1 MKIEIAY
8 PPNIEKIKERFDLG
22 NRTVVFTYGDTLY
35 NPSGVTIPDHLIV
48 HEQTHT
54 KQQADPVAWWDRYLE
69 DDAFRLSQELEAYRN
84 QYKFVKGTVNNK
96 NIAFSF
102 LLSVSKDLSSELYGN
117 IISMNDAVKKIENL

>member
-1 MKIEIAY
+1 MKIEINY

-22 NRTVVFTYGDTLY
+22 NRSVVFTYGDTLY

-54 KQQADPVAWWDRYLE
+54 KQQVDPVAWWDRYLK

-84 QYKFVKGTVNNK
+84 QYQFVKGTVNNK

-102 LLSVSKDLSSELYGN
+102 LLSVAKDLSSELYGN
-117 IISMNDAVKKIENL
+117 IISMNEAVKKIENL